1 MALLN
6 QEDRNT
12 MLTSE
17 GYLALLG
24 QLQFYKS
31 NIKTIDGFVPR
42 KPQEF
47 CFITFNTQLSFLI
60 CLGFYWIIAIP

>member
-6 QEDRNT
+6 QEGRNT

-17 GYLALLG
+17 GYLTLLG
-24 QLQFYKS
+24 QFQFYKS

-42 KPQEF
+42 KAQEF

-60 CLGFYWIIAIP
+60 CLDFHWIIVIP